1 MARVTD
7 LTLGGRVEG
16 GVEHHDLVQPEV
28 AVLSPEQLAGVLG
41 LAGSTEQEEEEE
53 EREIVG
59 PHHDSVASMTRS
71 GPLREGLGDLYHST
85 HQSHHNQ
92 LSSQHQRRA
101 ARQRK
106 YYLLPRQLTCLSSPL
121 QTLSDS

>member
-53 EREIVG
+53 REIVG

-85 HQSHHNQ
+85 HQSQ
-92 LSSQHQRRA
+92 PQPAFLSTPETGGQT
-101 ARQRK
+101 K
-106 YYLLPRQLTCLSSPL
+106 EILSPS
-121 QTLSDS
+121 